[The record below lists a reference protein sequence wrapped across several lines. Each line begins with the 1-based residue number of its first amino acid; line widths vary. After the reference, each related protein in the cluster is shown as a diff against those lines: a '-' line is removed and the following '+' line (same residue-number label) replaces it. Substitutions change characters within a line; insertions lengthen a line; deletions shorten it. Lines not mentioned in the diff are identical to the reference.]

1 METKKDTRCVVK
13 IPNILMEEL
22 RKIKTENHTTIVGAI
37 ALLINLYKKDKH
49 NEN

>member
-22 RKIKTENHTTIVGAI
+22 RKIKDENYTSIPGVI
-37 ALLINLYKKDKH
+37 ALLIKLYRGSQND
-49 NEN
+49 